1 MTITIKPAGRGNW
14 GALTLRVSGS
24 RASYLPFAMQVGD
37 TFEMAG
43 ITWRVCA
50 IKA

>member
-1 MTITIKPAGRGNW
+1 MTIIVKPAGRGNW
-14 GALTLRVSGS
+14 GSLTMRIDGS
-24 RASYLPFAMQVGD
+24 RAQPFSVSVGD
-37 TFEMAG
+37 TFELGG